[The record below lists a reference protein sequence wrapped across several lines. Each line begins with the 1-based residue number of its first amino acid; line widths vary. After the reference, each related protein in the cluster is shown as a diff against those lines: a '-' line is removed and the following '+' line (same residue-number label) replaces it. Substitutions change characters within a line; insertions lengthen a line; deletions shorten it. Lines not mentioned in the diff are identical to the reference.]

1 MATDSPTLNDYLAK
15 IVGRL
20 EKSSPVR
27 IPRKEAVSLLQGM
40 ANKPDAALLF
50 EEWEHQLRH
59 PVLFGN
65 WALSYSVYSDSIV
78 AEYVPGWS
86 QIERAADIRGR
97 TLRHA
102 IESSLSA
109 LSPNAFSLFLAN
121 LFSKAS
127 WANDVTITKQSRDGG
142 IDFQGYYVYPDRE
155 KVPLHGQAKHWKSKV
170 GSEPIRTFIGSVVAQ
185 AGGKPC
191 VGVYVCAGGF
201 TPDALRDT
209 KRAPFMLLKYDIT
222 GLVDL
227 MLEFKVGVE
236 DYRLDCPRIDD
247 RFWDEIG

>member
-15 IVGRL
+15 IAGRL
-20 EKSSPVR
+20 EKASPVR
-27 IPRKEAVSLLQGM
+27 IPRKEAISLLQNM
-40 ANKPDAALLF
+40 ANGQDATLLF
-50 EEWEHQLRH
+50 EEWERQLRH

-65 WALSYSVYSDSIV
+65 WAVSYSVYSDSIV
-78 AEYVPGWS
+78 AEYIPGWS
-86 QIERAADIRGR
+86 QIERAVDIRGR

-102 IESSLSA
+102 IEGFI
-109 LSPNAFSLFLAN
+109 SPTGFSLFLAN

-127 WANDVTITKQSRDGG
+127 WAYDVTITKQSRDGG
-142 IDFQGYYVYPDRE
+142 IDFQGFYVYPDRE

-170 GSEPIRTFIGSVVAQ
+170 GSEPIRTFIGSVVAKS
-185 AGGKPC
+185 AGKPC

-201 TPDALRDT
+201 TPEALRDT

-236 DYRLDCPRIDD
+236 DYRLECPRIDD
-247 RFWDEIG
+247 RFWDEID